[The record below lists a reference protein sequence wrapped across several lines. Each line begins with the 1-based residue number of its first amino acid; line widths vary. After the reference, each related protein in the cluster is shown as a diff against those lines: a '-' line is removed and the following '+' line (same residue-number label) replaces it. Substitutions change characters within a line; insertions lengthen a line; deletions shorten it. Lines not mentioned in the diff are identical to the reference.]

1 MNLDATLFKAILAQV
16 AENATN
22 SRHDFK
28 FPGVEAQTVS
38 EHIEFLIKE
47 HLLTGYSEVDAG
59 GHRWW
64 FVNGITH
71 KGIEHSRKM

>member
-16 AENATN
+16 ASAPENT
-22 SRHDFK
+22 RHDFT
-28 FPGVEAQTVS
+28 FPGVDAQAIS
-38 EHIEFLIKE
+38 EHVEFLIKE
-47 HLLTGYSEVDAG
+47 HLLTGYSEADAG

-71 KGIEHSRKM
+71 KGSEHLRKM